1 MARMIDGNPWLGR
14 LSMAAASARA
24 TGDAEAVHE
33 LRSATRRLDAWLRLG
48 GRRALRDDLRWLRR
62 EAAAVRDLDIA
73 LEAEAPALHLDWL
86 RARREVQRLALR
98 ASLDG
103 PRWSAIASALPL
115 VPPVEDPTARAQL
128 AGLAARALERTKRF
142 HRAPSDPAKMHDL
155 RRSLRVLRYAQGFL
169 GREPK
174 LFSRLQD
181 ALGAVGDAAVRLSW
195 LAVHKEEVAPRA
207 AGLAAHREALDAA
220 LGQAAT
226 TAAEV
231 YGASRK
237 DLRQSLSRWSR

>member
-1 MARMIDGNPWLGR
+1 MIDGSPWLGR
-14 LSMAAASARA
+14 LSLAATAARA
-24 TGDAEAVHE
+24 TGDANAVHE

-73 LEAEAPALHLDWL
+73 LEAEAPEAHRAWL
-86 RARREVQRLALR
+86 KERRESQRLALR

-103 PRWSAIASALPL
+103 ARWSAIASALPL
-115 VPPVEDPTARAQL
+115 VPPLDPREAKARL
-128 AGLAARALERTKRF
+128 RGLAARALARAKRFERT
-142 HRAPSDPAKMHDL
+142 PEDPAKLHDL
-155 RRSLRVLRYAQGFL
+155 RRALRVLRYAHGWL

-174 LFSRLQD
+174 LFTRLQD

-195 LAVHKEEVAPRA
+195 LAAHEEEAKRTA
-207 AGLAAHREALDAA
+207 ALAAHREALLQA
-220 LGQAAT
+220 LERSAE

-231 YGASRK
+231 YGAGRA
-237 DLRQSLSRWSR
+237 DLRRSLSRWSD